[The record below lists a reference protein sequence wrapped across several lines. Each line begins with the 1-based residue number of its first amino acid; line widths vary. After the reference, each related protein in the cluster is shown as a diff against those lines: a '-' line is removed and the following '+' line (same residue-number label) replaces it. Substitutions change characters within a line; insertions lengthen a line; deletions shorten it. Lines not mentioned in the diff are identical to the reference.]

1 MAVILFLAQ
10 FAGSSFNS
18 IFQFY
23 THYRFDWGPANIAL
37 LLMVL
42 GGGSIVV
49 QSFVAGWAAGGSASA
64 AP

>member
-1 MAVILFLAQ
+1 MILFVAQ

-23 THYRFDWGPANIAL
+23 THYRYGWGPPQIAV

-42 GGGSIVV
+42 GGGNIVI
-49 QSFVAGWAAGGSASA
+49 QSVVPGWTARASASA
-64 AP
+64 GR